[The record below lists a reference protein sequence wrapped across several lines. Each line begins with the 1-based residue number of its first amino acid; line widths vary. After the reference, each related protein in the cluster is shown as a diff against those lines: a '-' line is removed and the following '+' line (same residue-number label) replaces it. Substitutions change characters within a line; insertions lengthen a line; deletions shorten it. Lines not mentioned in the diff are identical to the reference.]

1 MLEYLF
7 LFLAL
12 LCLAIIY
19 LVPVEYKPSIKV
31 QTWLAL
37 GMLLS
42 IGFISE
48 GKRFF
53 LSTCCVI
60 LVYGAQILRSK
71 KTEIKKKLKNANKID
86 KIEE

>member
-12 LCLAIIY
+12 ICLGIIY
-19 LVPVEYKPSIKV
+19 LVPVEYKPSIQV

-42 IGFISE
+42 IVFISE
-48 GKRFF
+48 GKRLF
-53 LSTCCVI
+53 LSTCCLF

-71 KTEIKKKLKNANKID
+71 KTEIKKKLKNSNKN
-86 KIEE
+86 EE